1 MNEPEFRRIVAE
13 LLREQRRLRNKID
26 DCHRSSK
33 DIWDK
38 FSAVSTFLSGVLIA
52 AAGLVVSA
60 WFNDRQTKRDE
71 VFKAQQS
78 QIQKVE
84 ATSKILPMLADDK
97 TRKVGVLMISE
108 LSGDCVY
115 ATRLAAGYLNQGS
128 LPAVTELLQTC
139 PKAEDQLKASG
150 VFAQIAAGN
159 LGEESRLAKI
169 ALEPKSFAVVTEV
182 GKEVE
187 IKVTATNGGDV
198 QLAGASLD
206 GIPLPLASA
215 STVRFYSGAAG
226 QTRVLV
232 LSLVC
237 PTPTIVIAHV
247 DANGKP
253 VADFV
258 CSQHSAIGN
267 VFFTVK

>member
-139 PKAEDQLKASG
+139 PKAEDQLRASG

-169 ALEPKSFAVVTEV
+169 ALEPKSFAVTEV
-182 GKEVE
+182 SKEVE
-187 IKVTATNGGDV
+187 IKITATNDGDV

-232 LSLVC
+232 LSVVC
-237 PTPTIVIAHV
+237 PTPTDVIAHV
-247 DANGKP
+247 NANGKP
-253 VADFV
+253 AADLV
-258 CSQHSAIGN
+258 CRQHSAIGT